1 MLNTSLT
8 ADKTMD
14 GSFNNEIKRTE
25 NRAIQGLKSY
35 TRDEIKT
42 FVLEYINEELLT
54 QGITD
59 VSIKGIEIHGSRNR
73 GTARADSDLDVV
85 FEYEGDIR
93 EDDFFTML
101 HDDDEPMY
109 IEDIEVDLNPI
120 TEPLSEYMERSKA
133 YDLQFLKGD

>member
-1 MLNTSLT
+1 MLNTSLI

-14 GSFNNEIKRTE
+14 GSFSNEIKRTE
-25 NRAIQGLKSY
+25 DGRIQGLESY

-42 FVLEYINEELLT
+42 FVLEYINDELLT
-54 QGITD
+54 QGRTD

-73 GTARADSDLDVV
+73 GTARADSDLDVA

-133 YDLQFLKGD
+133 YDLQILRGL

>member
-14 GSFNNEIKRTE
+14 GSFNNEIKRTMGS
-25 NRAIQGLKSY
+25 RIPGLESY

-42 FVLEYINEELLT
+42 FVLEYINDVLLT

-59 VSIKGIEIHGSRNR
+59 VSIKSVEIYGSRNR
-73 GTARADSDLDVV
+73 GTAREGSDLDVV

-101 HDDDEPMY
+101 HDEPMY
-109 IEDIEVDLNPI
+109 IENVEVDINPI
-120 TEPLSEYMERSKA
+120 TEPLSEYIERSRA
-133 YDLQFLKGD
+133 YDLQILRGN

>member
-1 MLNTSLT
+1 
-8 ADKTMD
+8 MD
-14 GSFNNEIKRTE
+14 GSFSNEIKRAE
-25 NRAIQGLKSY
+25 DCKIQGLESY

-42 FVLEYINEELLT
+42 FVLEYINDVLLT

-109 IEDIEVDLNPI
+109 IESVEVDINSI
-120 TEPLSEYMERSKA
+120 TEPLSEYMERSRA
-133 YDLQFLKGD
+133 YDLQILREI

>member
-1 MLNTSLT
+1 
-8 ADKTMD
+8 MD
-14 GSFNNEIKRTE
+14 GSFSNEIKRTE
-25 NRAIQGLKSY
+25 DGKIQGLENY
-35 TRDEIKT
+35 TQDEIKT
-42 FVLEYINEELLT
+42 FVWEYINDELLT

-59 VSIKGIEIHGSRNR
+59 VSIKDIEIHGSRSR

-109 IEDIEVDLNPI
+109 IEDVEVDINPI
-120 TEPLSEYMERSKA
+120 TEPLSEYMERSRA
-133 YDLQFLKGD
+133 YDLQILREI